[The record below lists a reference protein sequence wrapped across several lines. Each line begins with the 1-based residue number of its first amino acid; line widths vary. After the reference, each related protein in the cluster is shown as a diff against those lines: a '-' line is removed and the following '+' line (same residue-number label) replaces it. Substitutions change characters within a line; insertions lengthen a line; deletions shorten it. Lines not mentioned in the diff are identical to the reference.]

1 MLLRLKKRRAN
12 VRSRVGT
19 FRDTGADLDRVVHV
33 LGSSYPE
40 KPSDPVMFYYFQSS
54 KGKEYYLCD
63 FNYYE
68 KDSSR
73 YAWYT
78 NYTP

>member
-1 MLLRLKKRRAN
+1 
-12 VRSRVGT
+12 
-19 FRDTGADLDRVVHV
+19 
-33 LGSSYPE
+33 
-40 KPSDPVMFYYFQSS
+40 MFYYFQSS